1 MHRGINPTSS
11 KTPPPSFL
19 PSPSIPSFLL
29 RITKFLIKLFQF
41 ELLVMTEKNIFA
53 YKLYFLCENC
63 NPPWKRL
70 PALSEQPP
78 SKRWGPV
85 KATPFENLVGGS
97 TPPPPPPPKQKG
109 AGVHTM
115 HWVFFIPEKPCF
127 GPILEHFLPKKS
139 IVSILS
145 LHALVTSFF
154 VKNQSVNFSQNLKNL
169 ILGLCCLF
177 SPINSKPDFPPQN
190 HLVQVRGFILM

>member
-41 ELLVMTEKNIFA
+41 ELLVMTEKNIFT

-70 PALSEQPP
+70 PALSEQLP

-97 TPPPPPPPKQKG
+97 TSPPLPPPPIAERGGGTHYALSFDYTWKTLFWAHFGTFFAQKINCIN
-109 AGVHTM
+109 
-115 HWVFFIPEKPCF
+115 FKSSCSCNFIFC
-127 GPILEHFLPKKS
+127 KKS
-139 IVSILS
+139 E
-145 LHALVTSFF
+145 
-154 VKNQSVNFSQNLKNL
+154 
-169 ILGLCCLF
+169 C
-177 SPINSKPDFPPQN
+177 
-190 HLVQVRGFILM
+190 